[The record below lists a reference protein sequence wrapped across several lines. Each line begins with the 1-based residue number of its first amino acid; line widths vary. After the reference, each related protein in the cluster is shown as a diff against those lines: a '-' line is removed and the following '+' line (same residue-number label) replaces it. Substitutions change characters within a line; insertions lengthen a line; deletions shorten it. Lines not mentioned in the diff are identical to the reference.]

1 MQFSTI
7 YGDVCTAIGD
17 PQQVRLAEVKA
28 VINTVYL
35 NELLNAD
42 PMRPM
47 YWLRYLDDSI
57 KTKIPGSITAISKA
71 NPCVVTISADTF
83 ATGDIVNLYAILGMT
98 ELNNRVVKL
107 TRTGASNY
115 SLANLD
121 GTAINSTNFT
131 TYTSGG
137 SMNHR
142 GVTLSS
148 SVRSILS
155 VNWVGYSNPLI
166 PITAK
171 ELEENTTW
179 WAYGT
184 STNPLRYQH
193 IKTLTAAGVEA
204 DMILWFALGPST
216 AAQQLQL
223 RIWYESSPVELSAT
237 TDYPIL
243 PVQFHSAIVSGAV
256 ARLGENKTQ
265 VEAGPV
271 WPQVYKMQREA
282 LIDFNRKLWKE
293 YDPQRSKPYLQ

>member
-47 YWLRYLDDSI
+47 YWLRSLNDSI
-57 KTKIPGSITAISKA
+57 STKSLGGITAISKA
-71 NPCVVTISADTF
+71 NPCVVTTSTDPF
-83 ATGDIVNLYAILGMT
+83 ATGDIVSIYGIVGMT
-98 ELNNRVVKL
+98 QLNNRVVKL
-107 TRTGASNY
+107 TRTSANNY

-121 GTAINSTNFT
+121 GTAIDSSNFT
-131 TYTSGG
+131 AWSSLGG
-137 SMNHR
+137 LYHR
-142 GVTLSS
+142 GVTLSNA
-148 SVRSILS
+148 VRSILS
-155 VNWVGYSNPLI
+155 VNWIGYATPLTI
-166 PITAK
+166 ITAK
-171 ELEENTTW
+171 ELEENTSW
-179 WAYGT
+179 WGSDT
-184 STNPLRYQH
+184 STPPTRYQH
-193 IKTLTAAGVEA
+193 IKTLSAAGVES
-204 DMILWFALGPST
+204 DMILWFMLPPSLT
-216 AAQQLQL
+216 NLQL

-243 PVQFHSAIVSGAV
+243 PVQFHSAIVSGSV

-265 VEAGPV
+265 LEAGPI

-293 YDPQRSKPYLQ
+293 YDPQRSKPYLS